1 MKSGV
6 RILGAQ
12 LAELIVGQ
20 TLTVPEMHVIVGM
33 KYPGYEPSSLWVAL
47 KTIKDSVNCNLELT
61 MKNRHRAYRLK
72 SVSPKFYGHSQRIQ
86 GRNEKKGKPCRSYF
100 TSEEF
105 KSLELV
111 NEFNEL
117 ISSARASTTSK
128 Y

>member
-12 LAELIVGQ
+12 LAELILGQ
-20 TLTVPEMHVIVGM
+20 TLAVSEMHVIVGK

-72 SVSPKFYGHSQRIQ
+72 SVSPKFFGHSQRVQ
-86 GRNEKKGKPCRSYF
+86 GRAVKKVRPCRSYF

-111 NEFNEL
+111 DEFNQL
-117 ISSARASTTSK
+117 ISSVRA
-128 Y
+128 

>member
-72 SVSPKFYGHSQRIQ
+72 SVSPKFYGHSQRIL

>member
-6 RILGAQ
+6 RILGAH
-12 LAELIVGQ
+12 LAELILGQ
-20 TLTVPEMHVIVGM
+20 TLTVPEMHVIVGR

-47 KTIKDSVNCNLELT
+47 KTIKDSMNCNLELT

-72 SVSPKFYGHSQRIQ
+72 SVSPKFFGHSQRIR
-86 GRNEKKGKPCRSYF
+86 GRNVKKGKPWRSYF

-111 NEFNEL
+111 DEFNQL
-117 ISSARASTTSK
+117 ISSVSA
-128 Y
+128 

>member
-20 TLTVPEMHVIVGM
+20 TLTVPEMHAIVGR

-72 SVSPKFYGHSQRIQ
+72 SVSPKFFGHSQRIQ
-86 GRNEKKGKPCRSYF
+86 GQNVKKGKPCRSYF

-111 NEFNEL
+111 DEFNQL
-117 ISSARASTTSK
+117 ISSVRASTTSQ

>member
-20 TLTVPEMHVIVGM
+20 TLTVPEMHVIVGR
-33 KYPGYEPSSLWVAL
+33 KYPGYEPSSIWVAL
-47 KTIKDSVNCNLELT
+47 KTIKDSMNCNLELT

-72 SVSPKFYGHSQRIQ
+72 SVSPKFFGHSQRIQ
-86 GRNEKKGKPCRSYF
+86 GRNVKKGKPCRSYF

-111 NEFNEL
+111 DEFNQL
-117 ISSARASTTSK
+117 ISGVRTSTTS
-128 Y
+128 YY

>member
-12 LAELIVGQ
+12 LAELILGQ
-20 TLTVPEMHVIVGM
+20 TLTVPEMHVIVGK
-33 KYPGYEPSSLWVAL
+33 KYPGYDPSSLWVAL

-72 SVSPKFYGHSQRIQ
+72 SISPKFYGHSQRVQ
-86 GRNEKKGKPCRSYF
+86 GRAVKKGRPCRSYF

-105 KSLELV
+105 KSIELV
-111 NEFNEL
+111 NEFDQLLNR
-117 ISSARASTTSK
+117 ARASK
-128 Y
+128 IAQY

>member
-72 SVSPKFYGHSQRIQ
+72 SVSPKFYGLSQRIQ

>member
-12 LAELIVGQ
+12 LAELILGQ
-20 TLTVPEMHVIVGM
+20 TLAVSEMHVIVGK
-33 KYPGYEPSSLWVAL
+33 KYPGYEPSSVWVAL

-72 SVSPKFYGHSQRIQ
+72 SVSPKFYGHSQRVQ
-86 GRNEKKGKPCRSYF
+86 GRAEKKGRPCRSYF

-111 NEFNEL
+111 DEFNQL
-117 ISSARASTTSK
+117 ISSVRA
-128 Y
+128 